1 MLIVLPVLL
10 QASDIAPRE
19 AVLPET
25 NSTASGLLPHDVQ
38 VSTSHEIAVEEEG
51 GGNGSGDDEEVQ
63 QLQVGNILPHI
74 CFFPVC
80 LGYER
85 RAHHTRCNR
94 HG

>member
-1 MLIVLPVLL
+1 MLSVLLALL

-25 NSTASGLLPHDVQ
+25 NSTASGLLPHNVQ
-38 VSTSHEIAVEEEG
+38 VSTSHEIAMEEKG
-51 GGNGSGDDEEVQ
+51 GGNGSDDDEEVQ

-85 RAHHTRCNR
+85 RAHLIRCDR